1 MVRIIACIVATLVL
15 SMGNHCAEAF
25 LAPAPRQLMTNS
37 GKADSSSSSSSAS
50 QSQAVSQSTV
60 VLSMGLFDFFS
71 EDAKKEREAKRE
83 AEIEEQERLQKE
95 ILKRRANPEAMEEYS
110 ARVAI
115 RRRAIA
121 RGEDGSKYKVMLE
134 DNDE

>member
-1 MVRIIACIVATLVL
+1 MVRVVLSCIATLLVL
-15 SMGNHCAEAF
+15 LMANHGAEAF
-25 LAPAPRQLMTNS
+25 APRSMAKTTS
-37 GKADSSSSSSSAS
+37 AVVAVDSSSS
-50 QSQAVSQSTV
+50 V

-71 EDAKKEREAKRE
+71 EDARKEREAKKQ

-95 ILKRRANPEAMEEYS
+95 ILKRRANPEKMEEYQ

-121 RGEDGSKYKVMLE
+121 RGEDGDKYKVMME
-134 DNDE
+134 DDED